1 MNIHPFVSSVSSYKK
16 QYPNFDGYW
25 ILLDDELYVD
35 YESTTFKEFIRR
47 YLREH
52 KLLITDL
59 QDIPIAFGNFYRRI
73 AFVIYN
79 SAEINEVIDL
89 LSNYFKKVYRSDYY
103 GCGFFKTIH

>member
-1 MNIHPFVSSVSSYKK
+1 MNIHPFVSNVLSYKK
-16 QYPNFDGYW
+16 QYPNLDGYW

-35 YESTTFKEFIRR
+35 YESTTFKQFINQ

-52 KLLITDL
+52 KLLTTDL
-59 QDIPIAFGNFYRRI
+59 QDIPFAFGNFYRRV

-89 LSNYFKKVYRSDYY
+89 LSNYFEK
-103 GCGFFKTIH
+103 IL